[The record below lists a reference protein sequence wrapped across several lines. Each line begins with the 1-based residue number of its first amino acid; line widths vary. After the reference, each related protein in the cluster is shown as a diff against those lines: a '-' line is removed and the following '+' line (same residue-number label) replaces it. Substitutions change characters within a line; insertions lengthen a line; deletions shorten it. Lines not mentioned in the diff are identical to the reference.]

1 MTYTDID
8 QNFWLKTFPALVS
21 NLLLLAY
28 ALVKKPALYR
38 YLALFAGTTLT
49 DICIAGH
56 LIPIGSAEAQTAVEY
71 IFVLVGDLRFILLLA
86 YVVYAG
92 KNMAELEKFRP
103 GGDVLRPALIFTLFT
118 TLIVSALGFARPDL
132 LTQPRHK
139 FLAYE
144 ATFFILTTLWIFVV
158 LPQKPVAAAERRF
171 LRSAA
176 MPVLG
181 FYGLWVFADLLI
193 LNGRPVGYAV
203 RILPNFLY
211 YSLFLWWV
219 AFAGRAAR

>member
-8 QNFWLKTFPALVS
+8 QNFWLKTFPALAS

-38 YLALFAGTTLT
+38 YLALFAATTLL
-49 DICIAGH
+49 DICVAGH
-56 LIPIGSAEAQTAVEY
+56 LVPIGNAAVQTAIEY
-71 IFVLVGDLRFILLLA
+71 LFVLVGDLRFIVLLA
-86 YVVYAG
+86 YLIYAG
-92 KNMAELEKFRP
+92 KNMAELKKFRP

-118 TLIVSALGFARPDL
+118 TLIISALGFARPDL
-132 LTQPRHK
+132 FTAARHK

-144 ATFFILTTLWIFVV
+144 AVFFILTVLWIFVV
-158 LPQKPVAAAERRF
+158 LPQKPVAAAERQF

-176 MPVLG
+176 VPVLG
-181 FYGLWVFADLLI
+181 FYGLWVLADLLI
-193 LNGRPVGYAV
+193 LNGKPVGYAV
-203 RILPNFLY
+203 RVLPNFLY